1 MINIALAQI
10 NTVVGDIDGNTERIK
25 AAITE
30 SRNAGAQV
38 VALPELAVTG
48 YPPEDLVFKRGF
60 LKANVEALEE
70 IASVAQDVLAIVGF
84 VEPGHYR
91 LYNAAALCHR
101 GKVAGVYRKQLLPNY
116 GVFDER
122 RYFQPGRGHVLVDT
136 DHGVVGVCVCED
148 VWAPDGP
155 AVSQGDAGAQVVVNI
170 NASPFNKGKL
180 AERTQMLAARA
191 RRAKTTIAYV
201 NAVGGQDEVVF
212 DGGSLIVD
220 QNGDVVT
227 RFPQFVEHLQVT
239 TVPLGE
245 AGDSNHPAIKRV
257 RMQLPF
263 QDPVPRRPSVPELP
277 REEEVYTALCLAL
290 RDYVEKNA
298 FDKVVVGL
306 SGGIDSALTATIAAD
321 ALGPEAV
328 LGITMP
334 SDYSSSGSVDDS
346 KALAANLGIEL
357 REIAIAPTMRSY
369 ADALRSA
376 FGPAEPGI
384 AEENVQA
391 RIRGNLLMA
400 VSNRYGHLVLA
411 TGNKSEMACG
421 YATLYGDMAGGF
433 ALLKDVFKTEV
444 YELARHRNSIEEVIP
459 PSILSKPPSAE
470 LRPGQ
475 KDSDSLPP
483 YEILDPILEAYIENI
498 AEPPEIAAK
507 GYDEGLVRR
516 VIELVDRAEYK
527 RRQAP
532 PGPKVT
538 VKSFGRDRR
547 LPITNAWQGLD
558 DDDLPERSVGPVEEE
573 EEE

>member
-10 NTVVGDIDGNTERIK
+10 NTIVGDIDGNTEKIK
-25 AAITE
+25 AAISE
-30 SRNAGAQV
+30 SRDSGAQV

-70 IASVAQDVLAIVGF
+70 IASAAKDVLAIVGF

-101 GKVAGVYRKQLLPNY
+101 GLVAGVYRKQLLPNY

-136 DHGVVGVCVCED
+136 DHGIVGVCVCED
-148 VWAPDGP
+148 VWAVDGP

-170 NASPFNKGKL
+170 NASPFHKGKL
-180 AERTQMLAARA
+180 AERTRMLAARA
-191 RRAKTTIAYV
+191 RRARTSIAYV

-220 QNGDVVT
+220 QHGEVVT
-227 RFPQFVEHLQVT
+227 QLPQFVEHIQVAA
-239 TVPLGE
+239 VPLGE
-245 AGDSNHPAIKRV
+245 TGETTHPAIKRV
-257 RMQLPF
+257 RMQLPAK
-263 QDPVPRRPSVPELP
+263 DSSPHRPLASELSPEA
-277 REEEVYTALCLAL
+277 EIYSALSLAL
-290 RDYVEKNA
+290 RDYVEKNS
-298 FDKVVVGL
+298 FDKVVIGL
-306 SGGIDSALTATIAAD
+306 SGGIDSALTATIAVD
-321 ALGPEAV
+321 ALGPEGV
-328 LGITMP
+328 LGVTMP
-334 SDYSSSGSVDDS
+334 SDYSTSGSVDDS

-357 REIAIAPTMRSY
+357 REIAIAPTLRGY
-369 ADALRSA
+369 EEALRSA
-376 FGPAEPGI
+376 FGRAESGI
-384 AEENVQA
+384 TEENLQA

-400 VSNRYGHLVLA
+400 ISNRYGHLVVA

-444 YELARHRNSIEEVIP
+444 YALARYRNAMQEVIP
-459 PSILSKPPSAE
+459 ESILTKAPSAE
-470 LRPGQ
+470 LRPNQ

-483 YEILDPILEAYIENI
+483 YEILDPILEAYIENV
-498 AEPPEIAAK
+498 AEPPEIVAK
-507 GYDEGLVRR
+507 GFDKDLVQR

-547 LPITNAWQGLD
+547 LPITNAWRAIED
-558 DDDLPERSVGPVEEE
+558 EDLPDRSVGSADEDGER
-573 EEE
+573 